1 MAVDHS
7 LKVTSRPSQ
16 SSRQIKAVRQALSL
30 VAIVLLVVTG
40 GILMLRADLASDDLS
55 LLLTIPLMTALSVL
69 PTVGPAFLFFLEALA
84 TARILATVH
93 PYASLTANHTKEEK
107 IFTRSKLVLRYMVAT
122 CLSRLS
128 LWRVA
133 DQVRRIMAKICP
145 GLPHAWFNSK
155 LIRIPPA
162 SLNLV
167 EKLGVATAFA
177 LVDDELACEPHSI
190 PQQLL
195 IPSGQGLKLLDLCPR
210 FGGDSDDESMDSL
223 RKKAAKSFDSD
234 SESEDG
240 SSLIF
245 HSSLKR
251 KISRRKIFRR
261 SARKNT
267 TDDSTADSSGSPF
280 DVQFEEPTWW
290 QFLPSLKCIGLASL
304 LLDENR
310 YEEDD
315 KDLLDSRIIEED
327 DDDAVSQAN
336 RLMEKRE
343 ALLVKTVC
351 HERRGK
357 QYHSLAHCIGFS
369 TSQNLH
375 GQNGDVTPFEERL
388 RLHIVSSS
396 LVSERMELDEH
407 ERSSEQSKWWGLLR
421 TDSTSI
427 VVQDSRSKAYQLLTV
442 GDPSVVVDLCH
453 EAWQGEISTI
463 LPLRMGDRE
472 TIIQTSENWKL
483 GDLDVAAFS
492 YTPMPRSFEAMF
504 GSNTESQVSMSQES

>member
-1 MAVDHS
+1 
-7 LKVTSRPSQ
+7 
-16 SSRQIKAVRQALSL
+16 
-30 VAIVLLVVTG
+30 VLLVVTG
-40 GILMLRADLASDDLS
+40 GILLIRVDLLSSDLS
-55 LLLTIPLMTALSVL
+55 LLLTIPLMAALSVL

-93 PYASLTANHTKEEK
+93 PYASLTANQTKEEK
-107 IFTRSKLVLRYMVAT
+107 TFTRSKLVLRYMVAT

-133 DQVRRIMAKICP
+133 DQIRRILAKIFP
-145 GLPHAWFNSK
+145 GLPPAWFNSR

-195 IPSGQGLKLLDLCPR
+195 IPSGQGLKLLDLCPK
-210 FGGDSDDESMDSL
+210 FADDSDDESTASI

-240 SSLIF
+240 SSVVF

-251 KISRRKIFRR
+251 KILRRKIFRR
-261 SARKNT
+261 ASRKNAS
-267 TDDSTADSSGSPF
+267 DDSTAADSDSPF

-310 YEEDD
+310 HEEDE
-315 KDLLDSRIIEED
+315 KDLIHCCIKEESDSESVAHD
-327 DDDAVSQAN
+327 KGLV
-336 RLMEKRE
+336 EKRR

-351 HERRGK
+351 HERRSK
-357 QYHSLAHCIGFS
+357 QYHSLANCIGFS
-369 TSQNLH
+369 TSENAH
-375 GQNGDVTPFEERL
+375 GKNGDVTPFEERL

-396 LVSERMELDEH
+396 LVSERMDLDEH

-472 TIIQTSENWKL
+472 TILETSDHWKL

-504 GSNTESQVSMSQES
+504 GLNNESQV